1 MLLNIIDRKT
11 DFAIR
16 ETDYTGYGVLAK
28 KNCGNKFIEA
38 MVAGDVKV
46 HVLDT
51 EDMYYTTGDVFHRD
65 DGSKS
70 HVTFSWS
77 AAGMDGS
84 DDGTAK
90 KDKVYIMF
98 SGLDSVEFG
107 NKDIDE
113 CIGQASYGVMPATE
127 DYELG
132 CVAWSKTIW

>member
-28 KNCGNKFIEA
+28 KNCGN
-38 MVAGDVKV
+38 
-46 HVLDT
+46 
-51 EDMYYTTGDVFHRD
+51 
-65 DGSKS
+65 KS

-113 CIGQASYGVMPATE
+113 CIEQASYGVMPATE

-132 CVAWSKTIW
+132 CVA